1 MSVSLFFTLVQT
13 EIMITLFGF
22 SLLYSTLSCPPLPL
36 HFVFLLFGE
45 NAQSKLYLYRL
56 FPATLELKMFYRA
69 RRHPK
74 KLSIVMHT
82 PTNQY

>member
-1 MSVSLFFTLVQT
+1 MSVSLFFPLVQT
-13 EIMITLFGF
+13 EIMSTLFGF

-56 FPATLELKMFYRA
+56 FPDTLQLKMFYRA
-69 RRHPK
+69 RHHPK
-74 KLSIVMHT
+74 KLMHI
-82 PTNQY
+82 

>member
-13 EIMITLFGF
+13 EIMSTLFGF
-22 SLLYSTLSCPPLPL
+22 SLLYSTL

-82 PTNQY
+82 PANQY